1 MPFSARTVE
10 PQLVSRLRG
19 SDGSEKSFIT
29 PDGRRVRKPV
39 LFSSLEE
46 VCCHTLTGIL
56 HQLSDLSRHASDIF
70 LGIET
75 QAVLVTQRTS
85 SIQVRLERLQ
95 LTVRKSDPKTV
106 KIREENAVSL
116 KGRSSVKRDRSALT
130 YHLRPPTPVQQQT
143 PSRTPHQ

>member
-1 MPFSARTVE
+1 MPFPSRTVE

-19 SDGSEKSFIT
+19 SDGSEKIFIT
-29 PDGRRVRKPV
+29 ADGRKVRKPV

-70 LGIET
+70 MEIET

-95 LTVRKSDPKTV
+95 LTVCKLDPKTI
-106 KIREENAVSL
+106 KIRKFRSSDLYLLPTLMFNAFMNKSITY
-116 KGRSSVKRDRSALT
+116 RSSVNNEQKT
-130 YHLRPPTPVQQQT
+130 
-143 PSRTPHQ
+143 

>member
-1 MPFSARTVE
+1 MPFPERTVE
-10 PQLVSRLRG
+10 PELVSRLRG
-19 SDGSEKSFIT
+19 SGGSEKSFTT

-46 VCCHTLTGIL
+46 VCCHTLTSIL

-85 SIQVRLERLQ
+85 TIQVRLERLQ
-95 LTVRKSDPKTV
+95 LTVCKLDPKTIT
-106 KIREENAVSL
+106 IRKFRGSISYLLPSL
-116 KGRSSVKRDRSALT
+116 VFNTFMNKSIT
-130 YHLRPPTPVQQQT
+130 NI
-143 PSRTPHQ
+143 